1 MFTRKYP
8 KYLYYRLW
16 PFQFNVGC
24 VQSFYSNNLR
34 TLKLIEALKA
44 NQSADYHHPT
54 PPSKRVST
62 VTVKDNLKKKKKP
75 PPPKLV
81 HTIKRALA

>member
-54 PPSKRVST
+54 PPSKRVT
-62 VTVKDNLKKKKKP
+62 VMDNKIIKKTP
-75 PPPKLV
+75 PPPN
-81 HTIKRALA
+81 